1 MNLMERFKE
10 RARKAGKTI
19 VLPEGSDDRTLK
31 AANKA
36 VKEGVFKPIV
46 LGNKDDISKR
56 CKELGIEL
64 NFEVLDHLNAD
75 YFDKYAEFYY
85 QKRKAKGIT
94 KEEAEKIM
102 QDPLFFGAMMVED
115 GKADGSVAGAL
126 NTTAHTVRAA
136 LHIIGTKEGTKT
148 VSSFFLM
155 ITQNPA
161 FGVDG
166 AMLFADCAIV
176 PNPNAV
182 QLAEIAISTADNCKK
197 FLEVEPKVAM
207 LSFSTKGS
215 ANHPDVDKVKEAI
228 EYIKSRRPDI
238 VVDGE
243 MQADAAIVESVGQKK
258 APGSPVAG
266 KANVLIFPDLDAGNI
281 GYKLTQRIGNVA
293 AIGPVLQGLNKPCN
307 DLSRG
312 CSYQDIVDT
321 GVLTV
326 IQTL

>member
-1 MNLMERFKE
+1 MDLMERFKE
-10 RARKAGKTI
+10 RAKKAGKTI
-19 VLPEGSDDRTLK
+19 VLPEGTDDRTLF
-31 AANKA
+31 AANA
-36 VKEGVFKPIV
+36 AAKEGLFKPIV
-46 LGNKDDISKR
+46 LGNTSEIQKR
-56 CKELGIEL
+56 CEELKIEV
-64 NFEVLDHLNAD
+64 NFEILNHLNAN
-75 YFDKYAEFYY
+75 YFDKYSEFYY

-94 KEEAEKIM
+94 KEEAVEIM
-102 QDPLFFGAMMVED
+102 KDPLFFGAMMVED

-136 LHIIGTKEGTKT
+136 LHIIGTKPGSKT

-155 ITQNPA
+155 ITQNPV
-161 FGVDG
+161 FGVEG

-176 PNPNAV
+176 PNPTAV
-182 QLAEIAISTADNCKK
+182 QLAEIAIDTADNCKK
-197 FLEVEPKVAM
+197 FLEVEPKVAL

-215 ANHPDVDKVKEAI
+215 ANHPDVEKVREAL
-228 EYIKSRRPDI
+228 EYVKSRRPDI
-238 VVDGE
+238 TIDGE
-243 MQADAAIVESVGQKK
+243 LQADAAIVESVGNKK

-266 KANVLIFPDLDAGNI
+266 NANVLIFPDLDAGNI
-281 GYKLTQRIGNVA
+281 GYKLTQRIGNAA

-312 CSYQDIVDT
+312 CSWQDIVDT

>member
-31 AANKA
+31 AANQA

-56 CKELGIEL
+56 CKELGIDL
-64 NFEVLDHLNAD
+64 NFEVLDHLKTD

-126 NTTAHTVRAA
+126 NTTANTVRAA

-182 QLAEIAISTADNCKK
+182 QLAEIAISTADNCRK

-281 GYKLTQRIGNVA
+281 GYKLTQRIGNAA

-321 GVLTV
+321 GILTV